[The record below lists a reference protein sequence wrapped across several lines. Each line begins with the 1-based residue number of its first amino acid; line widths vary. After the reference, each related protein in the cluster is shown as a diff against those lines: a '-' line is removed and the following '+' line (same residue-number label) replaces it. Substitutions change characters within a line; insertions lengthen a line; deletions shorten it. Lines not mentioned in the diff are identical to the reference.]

1 MKEEHQMKKR
11 LSVYVMMFVSI
22 TVLLAAC
29 HGSSGDNGTPVDP
42 NAAATVTMTADKRIA
57 LANGIEDITLT
68 ALVTNA
74 SGSTLS
80 GKAISFVIT
89 QGTGTLHAAS
99 ATTDASGN
107 ATVKVNRGPISPPLT
122 KEDVIVTATADSVSG
137 SITVRFINLPT
148 SASIQVAINPPI
160 SNLAILTFDL
170 ISSPTQSTTL
180 LSIDPINEAATSPFI
195 GPLGP
200 GTQNTFASI
209 LSAPNT
215 YTLFTSLNPGI
226 TTVLNSPIVGFTFA
240 IDSTITALP
249 TYVIGPNNI
258 TASNPSGL
266 PLLPALTQSNFVA
279 TVVFD
284 TEL

>member
-1 MKEEHQMKKR
+1 
-11 LSVYVMMFVSI
+11 VP
-22 TVLLAAC
+22 A
-29 HGSSGDNGTPVDP
+29 DP
-42 NAAATVTMTADKRIA
+42 NAAATVTLTADKRIA
-57 LANGIEDITLT
+57 LANGIEDITVT
-68 ALVTNA
+68 ALVTNV

-80 GKAISFVIT
+80 GKTISFAIT
-89 QGTGTLHAAS
+89 QGTGTLHAA
-99 ATTDASGN
+99 AAATDASGN
-107 ATVKVNRGPISPPLT
+107 ATVKVNRGPVSAPLT
-122 KEDVIVTATADSVSG
+122 KEDVTITATADGVSG
-137 SITVRFINLPT
+137 SKTVRFINLPA

-180 LSIDPINEAATSPFI
+180 LSIDPINEAVTSPFI

-215 YTLFTSLNPGI
+215 FTLFEGLPASTPGI
-226 TTVLNSPIVGFTFA
+226 TTVLNSPIVGFVFA
-240 IDSTITALP
+240 IDSSITALP

-266 PLLPALTQSNFVA
+266 PLLPALTQSNLVA